1 MFFET
6 EREIVISYD
15 YYFFVLLTEW
25 LKALADM
32 WIFISGTK
40 IGVKIS
46 QYYDFGWE
54 QNRSLSFQFPKLYA
68 IQMPGLLKSVVNFL
82 KNKGIEK
89 VWLVHKKSR
98 KNRPPQQFIYQSR
111 RRNSSVLS
119 HSLSLVISQYSK

>member
-1 MFFET
+1 MWSCGLIFM
-6 EREIVISYD
+6 RSYD

-46 QYYDFGWE
+46 QYYDFSWE

-68 IQMPGLLKSVVNFL
+68 IQMPAEVVNFQ
-82 KNKGIEK
+82 KQKEK
-89 VWLVHKKSR
+89 VWLVHER
-98 KNRPPQQFIYQSR
+98 
-111 RRNSSVLS
+111 SSQAKE
-119 HSLSLVISQYSK
+119 HTPM